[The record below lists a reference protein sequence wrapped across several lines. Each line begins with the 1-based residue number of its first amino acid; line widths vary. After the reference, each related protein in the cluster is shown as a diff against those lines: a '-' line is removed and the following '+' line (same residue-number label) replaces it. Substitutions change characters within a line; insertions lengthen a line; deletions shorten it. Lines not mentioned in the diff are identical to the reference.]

1 MPEEQKKHP
10 LEEYS
15 EDEQIAYLSVLSAVC
30 YVDKEFGDMEKRQ
43 LDVLLAQLKI
53 SDVGKAKIYS
63 SVFNLQREDKLAN
76 LEAIQILG
84 NTELKYTLISDLCL
98 FSLVDSKF
106 SDDEYQ
112 YILGIGEVLG
122 ITQEQVDAIKSIQ
135 ENLDKIKDIPSN
147 SERFKRVIKDSAST
161 LAGVGVPIGA
171 IAVSGSVF
179 GLSAAGITSGLA
191 ALGALVGGGMLLG
204 AVVVVPAIALG
215 TAYGV
220 KKLFDAVWK
229 GLGLKPPVSVVAEVQ
244 ESWKNAADR
253 RADVWPQ
260 GDHITWMFPGNDM
273 TDEDLLPLEWFD
285 GEFYPP
291 AEIMNLLAGKEYPAE
306 SAMLIGTDGALL
318 IPHGG
323 TPVLLPEDKFV
334 NYKSPEFEAGNHYHS
349 FVVACLGGPKTES
362 HFAQSGPM
370 TEAILLGTVAI
381 REPGTRLEWNS
392 DKMKFPNFPE
402 AEKYLRRNYRRG
414 WKTKEF

>member
-1 MPEEQKKHP
+1 MPEEQKKNP

-15 EDEQIAYLSVLSAVC
+15 ENEQIAYLSVLSAVC

-135 ENLDKIKDIPSN
+135 ESLYKIKDIPPN
-147 SERFKRVIKDSAST
+147 SEKFKHLIKDSAAK
-161 LAGVGVPIGA
+161 LAGVGVPVAA
-171 IAVSGSVF
+171 IAASGSMF

-191 ALGALVGGGMLLG
+191 ALGGLVGGGMLLG

-215 TAYGV
+215 AAFGV
-220 KKLFDAVWK
+220 KKLFDVVWK
-229 GLGLKPPVSVVAEVQ
+229 
-244 ESWKNAADR
+244 
-253 RADVWPQ
+253 
-260 GDHITWMFPGNDM
+260 
-273 TDEDLLPLEWFD
+273 
-285 GEFYPP
+285 
-291 AEIMNLLAGKEYPAE
+291 
-306 SAMLIGTDGALL
+306 
-318 IPHGG
+318 
-323 TPVLLPEDKFV
+323 DK
-334 NYKSPEFEAGNHYHS
+334 KSPEK
-349 FVVACLGGPKTES
+349 V
-362 HFAQSGPM
+362 
-370 TEAILLGTVAI
+370 
-381 REPGTRLEWNS
+381 
-392 DKMKFPNFPE
+392 
-402 AEKYLRRNYRRG
+402 KYS
-414 WKTKEF
+414 

>member
-15 EDEQIAYLSVLSAVC
+15 ENEQIAYLSILSAVC
-30 YVDKEFGDMEKRQ
+30 YVDKVFGDMEKRQ

-106 SDDEYQ
+106 TDEEYQ

-135 ENLDKIKDIPSN
+135 ENLYKIKDIPPN
-147 SERFKRVIKDSAST
+147 SEKYKRLIKDSAT
-161 LAGVGVPIGA
+161 KLAGVGVPVAA
-171 IAVSGSVF
+171 IAASGSVF

-191 ALGALVGGGMLLG
+191 TLGAIVGGGMLLG

-220 KKLFDAVWK
+220 KKLLDIVWK
-229 GLGLKPPVSVVAEVQ
+229 
-244 ESWKNAADR
+244 
-253 RADVWPQ
+253 
-260 GDHITWMFPGNDM
+260 ND
-273 TDEDLLPLEWFD
+273 E
-285 GEFYPP
+285 
-291 AEIMNLLAGKEYPAE
+291 
-306 SAMLIGTDGALL
+306 
-318 IPHGG
+318 
-323 TPVLLPEDKFV
+323 
-334 NYKSPEFEAGNHYHS
+334 
-349 FVVACLGGPKTES
+349 
-362 HFAQSGPM
+362 
-370 TEAILLGTVAI
+370 
-381 REPGTRLEWNS
+381 NS
-392 DKMKFPNFPE
+392 DKVKNS
-402 AEKYLRRNYRRG
+402 
-414 WKTKEF
+414 

>member
-15 EDEQIAYLSVLSAVC
+15 ENEQIAYLSVLSAVC

-135 ENLDKIKDIPSN
+135 ESLYKIKDIPPN
-147 SERFKRVIKDSAST
+147 SEKYKHLIKDSAAK
-161 LAGVGVPIGA
+161 LAGVGVPVAA
-171 IAVSGSVF
+171 IAASGSMF

-191 ALGALVGGGMLLG
+191 ALGGLVGGGMLLG

-215 TAYGV
+215 AAFGV
-220 KKLFDAVWK
+220 KKLFDVIWK
-229 GLGLKPPVSVVAEVQ
+229 
-244 ESWKNAADR
+244 
-253 RADVWPQ
+253 
-260 GDHITWMFPGNDM
+260 
-273 TDEDLLPLEWFD
+273 
-285 GEFYPP
+285 
-291 AEIMNLLAGKEYPAE
+291 
-306 SAMLIGTDGALL
+306 
-318 IPHGG
+318 
-323 TPVLLPEDKFV
+323 DK
-334 NYKSPEFEAGNHYHS
+334 KSPEK
-349 FVVACLGGPKTES
+349 V
-362 HFAQSGPM
+362 
-370 TEAILLGTVAI
+370 
-381 REPGTRLEWNS
+381 
-392 DKMKFPNFPE
+392 
-402 AEKYLRRNYRRG
+402 KYS
-414 WKTKEF
+414 

>member
-15 EDEQIAYLSVLSAVC
+15 ENEQIAYSSVLSAVC

-135 ENLDKIKDIPSN
+135 ESLYKIKDIPPN
-147 SERFKRVIKDSAST
+147 SEKYKHLIKDSAAK
-161 LAGVGVPIGA
+161 LAGVGVPVAA
-171 IAVSGSVF
+171 IAASGSMF

-191 ALGALVGGGMLLG
+191 ALGGLVGGGMLLG

-215 TAYGV
+215 AAFGV
-220 KKLFDAVWK
+220 KKLFDVVWK
-229 GLGLKPPVSVVAEVQ
+229 
-244 ESWKNAADR
+244 
-253 RADVWPQ
+253 
-260 GDHITWMFPGNDM
+260 
-273 TDEDLLPLEWFD
+273 
-285 GEFYPP
+285 
-291 AEIMNLLAGKEYPAE
+291 
-306 SAMLIGTDGALL
+306 
-318 IPHGG
+318 
-323 TPVLLPEDKFV
+323 DK
-334 NYKSPEFEAGNHYHS
+334 KSPEK
-349 FVVACLGGPKTES
+349 V
-362 HFAQSGPM
+362 
-370 TEAILLGTVAI
+370 
-381 REPGTRLEWNS
+381 
-392 DKMKFPNFPE
+392 
-402 AEKYLRRNYRRG
+402 KYS
-414 WKTKEF
+414 

>member
-15 EDEQIAYLSVLSAVC
+15 ENEQIAYLSVLSAVC

-84 NTELKYTLISDLCL
+84 NTELKYTLISDLCF

-135 ENLDKIKDIPSN
+135 ESLYKIKDIPPN
-147 SERFKRVIKDSAST
+147 SEKYKHLIKDSAAK
-161 LAGVGVPIGA
+161 LAGVGVPVAA
-171 IAVSGSVF
+171 IAASGSMF

-191 ALGALVGGGMLLG
+191 ALGGLVGGGMLLG

-215 TAYGV
+215 AAFGV
-220 KKLFDAVWK
+220 KKLFDVVWK
-229 GLGLKPPVSVVAEVQ
+229 
-244 ESWKNAADR
+244 
-253 RADVWPQ
+253 
-260 GDHITWMFPGNDM
+260 
-273 TDEDLLPLEWFD
+273 
-285 GEFYPP
+285 
-291 AEIMNLLAGKEYPAE
+291 
-306 SAMLIGTDGALL
+306 
-318 IPHGG
+318 
-323 TPVLLPEDKFV
+323 DK
-334 NYKSPEFEAGNHYHS
+334 KSPEK
-349 FVVACLGGPKTES
+349 V
-362 HFAQSGPM
+362 
-370 TEAILLGTVAI
+370 
-381 REPGTRLEWNS
+381 
-392 DKMKFPNFPE
+392 
-402 AEKYLRRNYRRG
+402 KYS
-414 WKTKEF
+414 

>member
-15 EDEQIAYLSVLSAVC
+15 ENEQIAYLSVLSAVC

-135 ENLDKIKDIPSN
+135 ESLYKIKDIPPN
-147 SERFKRVIKDSAST
+147 SEKYKHLIKDSAAK
-161 LAGVGVPIGA
+161 LAGVGVPVAA
-171 IAVSGSVF
+171 IAASGTVF
-179 GLSAAGITSGLA
+179 GLSAAGITAGLA
-191 ALGALVGGGMLLG
+191 ALGGLVGGGMLLG

-215 TAYGV
+215 AAFGV
-220 KKLFDAVWK
+220 KKLFDVVWK
-229 GLGLKPPVSVVAEVQ
+229 
-244 ESWKNAADR
+244 
-253 RADVWPQ
+253 
-260 GDHITWMFPGNDM
+260 
-273 TDEDLLPLEWFD
+273 
-285 GEFYPP
+285 
-291 AEIMNLLAGKEYPAE
+291 
-306 SAMLIGTDGALL
+306 
-318 IPHGG
+318 
-323 TPVLLPEDKFV
+323 DK
-334 NYKSPEFEAGNHYHS
+334 KSPEK
-349 FVVACLGGPKTES
+349 L
-362 HFAQSGPM
+362 
-370 TEAILLGTVAI
+370 
-381 REPGTRLEWNS
+381 
-392 DKMKFPNFPE
+392 
-402 AEKYLRRNYRRG
+402 KYS
-414 WKTKEF
+414 

>member
-1 MPEEQKKHP
+1 MPEEQKKNP

-15 EDEQIAYLSVLSAVC
+15 ENEQIAYLSVLSAVC

-135 ENLDKIKDIPSN
+135 ESLYKIKDIPPN
-147 SERFKRVIKDSAST
+147 SEKYKHLIKDSAAK
-161 LAGVGVPIGA
+161 LAGVGVPVAA
-171 IAVSGSVF
+171 IAASGSMF

-191 ALGALVGGGMLLG
+191 ALGGLVGGGMLLG

-215 TAYGV
+215 AAFGV
-220 KKLFDAVWK
+220 KKLFDVVWK
-229 GLGLKPPVSVVAEVQ
+229 
-244 ESWKNAADR
+244 
-253 RADVWPQ
+253 
-260 GDHITWMFPGNDM
+260 
-273 TDEDLLPLEWFD
+273 
-285 GEFYPP
+285 
-291 AEIMNLLAGKEYPAE
+291 
-306 SAMLIGTDGALL
+306 
-318 IPHGG
+318 
-323 TPVLLPEDKFV
+323 DK
-334 NYKSPEFEAGNHYHS
+334 KSPEK
-349 FVVACLGGPKTES
+349 L
-362 HFAQSGPM
+362 
-370 TEAILLGTVAI
+370 
-381 REPGTRLEWNS
+381 
-392 DKMKFPNFPE
+392 
-402 AEKYLRRNYRRG
+402 KYS
-414 WKTKEF
+414 

>member
-15 EDEQIAYLSVLSAVC
+15 ENEQIAYLSVLSAVC

-135 ENLDKIKDIPSN
+135 ESLYKIKDIPPN
-147 SERFKRVIKDSAST
+147 SEKYKHLIKDSAAK
-161 LAGVGVPIGA
+161 LAGVGVPVAA
-171 IAVSGSVF
+171 IAASGTMF

-191 ALGALVGGGMLLG
+191 ALGGLVGGGMLLG
-204 AVVVVPAIALG
+204 AVIVVPAIALG
-215 TAYGV
+215 AAFGV
-220 KKLFDAVWK
+220 KKLFDVVWK
-229 GLGLKPPVSVVAEVQ
+229 
-244 ESWKNAADR
+244 
-253 RADVWPQ
+253 
-260 GDHITWMFPGNDM
+260 
-273 TDEDLLPLEWFD
+273 
-285 GEFYPP
+285 
-291 AEIMNLLAGKEYPAE
+291 
-306 SAMLIGTDGALL
+306 
-318 IPHGG
+318 
-323 TPVLLPEDKFV
+323 DK
-334 NYKSPEFEAGNHYHS
+334 KSPEK
-349 FVVACLGGPKTES
+349 V
-362 HFAQSGPM
+362 
-370 TEAILLGTVAI
+370 
-381 REPGTRLEWNS
+381 
-392 DKMKFPNFPE
+392 
-402 AEKYLRRNYRRG
+402 KYS
-414 WKTKEF
+414 